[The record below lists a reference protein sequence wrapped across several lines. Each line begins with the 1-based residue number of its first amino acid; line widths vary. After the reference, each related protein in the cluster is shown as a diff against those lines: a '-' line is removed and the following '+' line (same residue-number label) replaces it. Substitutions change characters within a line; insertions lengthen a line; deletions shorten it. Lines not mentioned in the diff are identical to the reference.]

1 MERRVFTKKSV
12 LGSTV
17 IAGGLIFAAGAFV
30 LWPAYTNPESR
41 LYSSVIGFLKV
52 QRFLGLPMEA
62 EAGHPVLHDF
72 ESPVLGEG
80 AMQCDFYN
88 VPVVP
93 KARIKVLKVEE
104 GDKVKQ
110 GQVLAELDETQALID
125 LNSAELAVSSAK
137 AHLQRA
143 EAGSVNTMQAERPE
157 HDKVDLAGLEKI
169 LSYAQGKVAMYKKME
184 QDGSS
189 SRLELIN
196 AETELANAELN
207 YEQAKVSAGMSNQG
221 QPQSRVIATNAVND
235 AQNLLRQKQEALRY
249 FKVTAPADGIIDRVL
264 VRDGEFNQNTGNTGF
279 IIASGMWF
287 EANLDQRSVADLQEG
302 MDATVNLEAYT
313 GRSFSAK
320 VERIIPIVTFNAG
333 GPETKTPV
341 RPLGTGTPE
350 WPATF
355 KIRLQ
360 MEDAGV
366 KLAPGM
372 TGFTRITKQRRAL
385 AISRRAVLSLSA
397 GKGVVRVVDDSN
409 HLVSTSVSLGESDD
423 QFVAITGGLG
433 VSNWVLI
440 NNPGFLRDNDRFHV
454 TRLTASQQASKYRE
468 LTASQRDVIQAQL
481 KEIEAKT
488 QQAQKDEELTASQRN
503 ALQAQVKD
511 LQAKGEQAQKNAEL
525 AAGQRDAL
533 QAQVKDLQAKAQQA
547 QKNGE
552 AAASQRDAL
561 QAQLREVEA
570 KAEQAQK
577 NGELAASQRDAL
589 QAQLKEVEA
598 KAEQTQKNGEL
609 AAGQRN
615 ALQAQLKDLQAKAE
629 QAQKNDE
636 IATSQRDALQA
647 QLKEVEAK
655 AQQQAQ
661 KNGEPAAGQRDALQ
675 AQLKDLQAK
684 AELAQKNGEIAASQ
698 RDALQV
704 QLKEVEAKAQ
714 QQAQKNGELVAGQRD
729 ALQAQLK
736 DLQAKAELAQ
746 KNGEIAASQR
756 DGLQAQ
762 LKELQAKAEQ
772 AQKNGQLAAS
782 QRDALQAQ
790 LKDFQAKAQQTQRNG
805 ELDLVQANTRTG
817 PSGETEQRPV
827 VWDPTPK
834 TEVATQ
840 DEHASNLP
848 RSRTVTASRES
859 KKGRHAIK
867 HRTVAKREHRPLR
880 AIDHW
885 LRRHLPLAED

>member
-41 LYSSVIGFLKV
+41 LYSSVIGFSKV

-62 EAGHPVLHDF
+62 EAGRPVPHDF
-72 ESPVLGEG
+72 ENPVLGEG
-80 AMQCDFYN
+80 TMQCDFYN

-93 KARIKVLKVEE
+93 TARIKVLKVEE
-104 GDKVKQ
+104 GDEVKQ

-137 AHLQRA
+137 AQLQRV

-157 HDKVDLAGLEKI
+157 QDKVNLAGLEKI
-169 LSYAQGKVAMYKKME
+169 LNYAQGKVAMYKKMD

-264 VRDGEFNQNTGNTGF
+264 VRDGEFNQDTGNTGF

-302 MDATVNLEAYT
+302 MDATVNLEAYI

-320 VERIIPIVTFNAG
+320 VERIIPIVTFDAG
-333 GPETKTPV
+333 GPVTKTPV

-372 TGFTRITKQRRAL
+372 TGFTRIAKHRRAL
-385 AISRRAVLSLSA
+385 AVSRRAVLSLSA
-397 GKGVVRVVDDSN
+397 GKGVIRVVDDSN

-423 QFVAITGGLG
+423 QFVEITGGVG

-440 NNPGFLRDNDRFHV
+440 NNPGFLRDNDRIHV
-454 TRLTASQQASKYRE
+454 TRLAASQQAAKYRE
-468 LTASQRDVIQAQL
+468 LTASQRDAVQAQL

-488 QQAQKDEELTASQRN
+488 QQAQKDEELTSSQRN
-503 ALQAQVKD
+503 T
-511 LQAKGEQAQKNAEL
+511 
-525 AAGQRDAL
+525 L

-561 QAQLREVEA
+561 QA
-570 KAEQAQK
+570 
-577 NGELAASQRDAL
+577 
-589 QAQLKEVEA
+589 
-598 KAEQTQKNGEL
+598 
-609 AAGQRN
+609 
-615 ALQAQLKDLQAKAE
+615 
-629 QAQKNDE
+629 
-636 IATSQRDALQA
+636 
-647 QLKEVEAK
+647 
-655 AQQQAQ
+655 
-661 KNGEPAAGQRDALQ
+661 
-675 AQLKDLQAK
+675 
-684 AELAQKNGEIAASQ
+684 
-698 RDALQV
+698 

-736 DLQAKAELAQ
+736 DLQAKAEQAQ
-746 KNGEIAASQR
+746 KNGELAASQR
-756 DGLQAQ
+756 DALQAQ
-762 LKELQAKAEQ
+762 LKGLQAKAEQ
-772 AQKNGQLAAS
+772 AQKNGELAAS

-790 LKDFQAKAQQTQRNG
+790 LKDLQAKTEQAQKNGELAASQRDVLQAQLKDLQAKAQQTQRNG
-805 ELDLVQANTRTG
+805 ELDLVQADPRTG
-817 PSGETEQRPV
+817 PSAQIEQRPV

-840 DEHASNLP
+840 DEHVSNLP
-848 RSRTVTASRES
+848 RSRSVTASRAS

-867 HRTVAKREHRPLR
+867 HRTVARREHRPLR
-880 AIDHW
+880 TIDHW

>member
-17 IAGGLIFAAGAFV
+17 IAGGVIFAAGAFV

-41 LYSSVIGFLKV
+41 LYSSVIGFSKV

-62 EAGHPVLHDF
+62 EAGRPVPHDF

-80 AMQCDFYN
+80 TMQCDFYN

-93 KARIKVLKVEE
+93 TARIKVLKVEE
-104 GDKVKQ
+104 GDEVKQ

-137 AHLQRA
+137 AQLQRV

-157 HDKVDLAGLEKI
+157 QDKVNLAGFEKI
-169 LSYAQGKVAMYKKME
+169 LNYAQGKVAMCKKME
-184 QDGSS
+184 QDGSG

-264 VRDGEFNQNTGNTGF
+264 VRDGEFNQDTGNTGF

-302 MDATVNLEAYT
+302 MDATVNLEAYI

-320 VERIIPIVTFNAG
+320 VERIIPIVTFDAG
-333 GPETKTPV
+333 GPVTKTPV

-372 TGFTRITKQRRAL
+372 TGFTRIAKHRRAL
-385 AISRRAVLSLSA
+385 AISRRAVLFLSA

-423 QFVAITGGLG
+423 QFVEITGGVG

-440 NNPGFLRDNDRFHV
+440 NNPGFLRDNDRIHV
-454 TRLTASQQASKYRE
+454 TRLAASQQAAKYRE
-468 LTASQRDVIQAQL
+468 LTASQRDAVQAQL

-488 QQAQKDEELTASQRN
+488 QAQKDEELTSSQRN
-503 ALQAQVKD
+503 T
-511 LQAKGEQAQKNAEL
+511 
-525 AAGQRDAL
+525 L

-561 QAQLREVEA
+561 QTQLKEVEA

-577 NGELAASQRDAL
+577 NGELAASQLDAL
-589 QAQLKEVEA
+589 QAQL
-598 KAEQTQKNGEL
+598 
-609 AAGQRN
+609 
-615 ALQAQLKDLQAKAE
+615 
-629 QAQKNDE
+629 
-636 IATSQRDALQA
+636 
-647 QLKEVEAK
+647 
-655 AQQQAQ
+655 
-661 KNGEPAAGQRDALQ
+661 
-675 AQLKDLQAK
+675 
-684 AELAQKNGEIAASQ
+684 
-698 RDALQV
+698 
-704 QLKEVEAKAQ
+704 
-714 QQAQKNGELVAGQRD
+714 
-729 ALQAQLK
+729 
-736 DLQAKAELAQ
+736 
-746 KNGEIAASQR
+746 
-756 DGLQAQ
+756 
-762 LKELQAKAEQ
+762 
-772 AQKNGQLAAS
+772 
-782 QRDALQAQ
+782 
-790 LKDFQAKAQQTQRNG
+790 
-805 ELDLVQANTRTG
+805 
-817 PSGETEQRPV
+817 
-827 VWDPTPK
+827 
-834 TEVATQ
+834 
-840 DEHASNLP
+840 
-848 RSRTVTASRES
+848 
-859 KKGRHAIK
+859 
-867 HRTVAKREHRPLR
+867 
-880 AIDHW
+880 
-885 LRRHLPLAED
+885 

>member
-12 LGSTV
+12 VGSTV

-41 LYSSVIGFLKV
+41 LYSSIVGFLKV
-52 QRFLGLPMEA
+52 QRFLGLPMEG

-72 ESPVLGEG
+72 ASPVLGEG

-93 KARIKVLKVEE
+93 TARIKVLMVEE

-110 GQVLAELDETQALID
+110 GQVLAELDETQAIID
-125 LNSAELAVSSAK
+125 VNSAELAVSSAK
-137 AHLQRA
+137 AQLQRA
-143 EAGSVNTMQAERPE
+143 EAGSVNSMQAERPE

-221 QPQSRVIATNAVND
+221 QPQSRVIASNAVDD
-235 AQNLLRQKQEALRY
+235 AQNLLLQKQEALKY

-264 VRDGEFNQNTGNTGF
+264 VRDGEFNQDTGNTGF

-287 EANLDQRSVADLQEG
+287 EANLDQRSIADLQEG

-313 GRSFSAK
+313 ERSFIAK

-360 MEDAGV
+360 LEDAGV

-372 TGFTRITKQRRAL
+372 TGFTRIAKQRRAL
-385 AISRRAVLSLSA
+385 ALSRRAVLSLRA
-397 GKGVVRVVDDSN
+397 GKGVVRVMDDSN

-423 QFVAITGGLG
+423 QFVEITGGLD
-433 VSNWVLI
+433 VSNWVLM
-440 NNPGFLRDNDRFHV
+440 NNPGFLRDNDRIHV

-468 LTASQRDVIQAQL
+468 LTASQRDAVQAQL

-511 LQAKGEQAQKNAEL
+511 LQAKAELTQKNGEI
-525 AAGQRDAL
+525 AASQRDAL
-533 QAQVKDLQAKAQQA
+533 QGQLKELQAKAERA

-552 AAASQRDAL
+552 AVASQRDAL
-561 QAQLREVEA
+561 QAQLQELQAKVEQAQKNGEIAASQRDALQGQLKEVEAKAQQLAQKNGELVAGQRDALQAQLKDLRAKAEQAQKNGEIAASQRDVLQTQLQELQA

-589 QAQLKEVEA
+589 QAQLKELQA
-598 KAEQTQKNGEL
+598 KAGQAQKNGEL
-609 AAGQRN
+609 AA
-615 ALQAQLKDLQAKAE
+615 
-629 QAQKNDE
+629 
-636 IATSQRDALQA
+636 SQRDA
-647 QLKEVEAK
+647 
-655 AQQQAQ
+655 
-661 KNGEPAAGQRDALQ
+661 
-675 AQLKDLQAK
+675 
-684 AELAQKNGEIAASQ
+684 
-698 RDALQV
+698 
-704 QLKEVEAKAQ
+704 
-714 QQAQKNGELVAGQRD
+714 
-729 ALQAQLK
+729 
-736 DLQAKAELAQ
+736 
-746 KNGEIAASQR
+746 
-756 DGLQAQ
+756 LQAQ

-772 AQKNGQLAAS
+772 AQKNGELAASQRDALQTQLKELQAKAEQAQKNGQLVAS

-817 PSGETEQRPV
+817 PSGDTEQRPV

-848 RSRTVTASRES
+848 RSRPVTASRES

-867 HRTVAKREHRPLR
+867 HRTVAKREREHRPLR

>member
-1 MERRVFTKKSV
+1 MERRVFTKKRV

-80 AMQCDFYN
+80 TIQCDFYN

-93 KARIKVLKVEE
+93 TARIKVLKVEE
-104 GDKVKQ
+104 GDEVKQ
-110 GQVLAELDETQALID
+110 GQVLAELDETQAMID

-137 AHLQRA
+137 AQLQRV

-169 LSYAQGKVAMYKKME
+169 LNYAQGKVAMYKKME

-221 QPQSRVIATNAVND
+221 QPQSRVIAINAVND
-235 AQNLLRQKQEALRY
+235 AQNLLLQKQEALKY

-264 VRDGEFNQNTGNTGF
+264 VRDGEFNQNIGNTGF

-360 MEDAGV
+360 IEDAGV

-372 TGFTRITKQRRAL
+372 TGFTRIAKHRRAL
-385 AISRRAVLSLSA
+385 ALSRRAVLSLSA

-423 QFVAITGGLG
+423 QFVEITGGLG

-454 TRLTASQQASKYRE
+454 TRLTASQQASKYRA
-468 LTASQRDVIQAQL
+468 LTASQRDAVQAQL
-481 KEIEAKT
+481 KEVEAKT
-488 QQAQKDEELTASQRN
+488 QQSQKDEELTSSQRD
-503 ALQAQVKD
+503 ALQAQLKE

-533 QAQVKDLQAKAQQA
+533 QAQVNNRQAKAQQA

-552 AAASQRDAL
+552 AASSQRDVL
-561 QAQLREVEA
+561 QAQLKEVEA

-577 NGELAASQRDAL
+577 NGEIAASQRDAL

-598 KAEQTQKNGEL
+598 KTQ
-609 AAGQRN
+609 Q
-615 ALQAQLKDLQAKAE
+615 
-629 QAQKNDE
+629 QAQKSGE
-636 IATSQRDALQA
+636 VASSQRDALQA
-647 QLKEVEAK
+647 QLKELQAK
-655 AQQQAQ
+655 AELAQ
-661 KNGEPAAGQRDALQ
+661 KNSQLAGGQRDALQ
-675 AQLKDLQAK
+675 AQLKDF
-684 AELAQKNGEIAASQ
+684 
-698 RDALQV
+698 
-704 QLKEVEAKAQ
+704 
-714 QQAQKNGELVAGQRD
+714 
-729 ALQAQLK
+729 
-736 DLQAKAELAQ
+736 
-746 KNGEIAASQR
+746 
-756 DGLQAQ
+756 
-762 LKELQAKAEQ
+762 QAKAEQ

-790 LKDFQAKAQQTQRNG
+790 LKDFQAKAEQAQKNGELAASQRDALQAQLKDLQAKAQQTQRNG
-805 ELDLVQANTRTG
+805 ELDLVQADTRTG
-817 PSGETEQRPV
+817 PSGQTEQRPV
-827 VWDPTPK
+827 LWDPSPK

-840 DEHASNLP
+840 DQHASNLP
-848 RSRTVTASRES
+848 RSRPVTASRES